1 MTAAYTAARVFDG
14 ESERAIEDGAV
25 VVEDERIASV
35 GAATEVSPGTEV
47 YDLSDAT
54 LLPGLIDAHVHL
66 VWNASAEPHELVA
79 RESRALTALRCA
91 QNTALHIKASVTTVR
106 DTGAT
111 DALSVDVAR
120 AVELGV
126 LLGPRVVAA
135 GRAIAM
141 TGGHACG
148 SWGARPTGQTRY
160 DARCARR

>member
-35 GAATEVSPGTEV
+35 PGGHGSAARYRGHRPRGRH
-47 YDLSDAT
+47 A
-54 LLPGLIDAHVHL
+54 LPGLIDAHGHL

-91 QNTALHIKASVTTVR
+91 QNAAVHIKAGVTTVR

-120 AVELGV
+120 AMELGV
-126 LLGPRVVAA
+126 LPGP
-135 GRAIAM
+135 
-141 TGGHACG
+141 G
-148 SWGARPTGQTRY
+148 SWLR
-160 DARCARR
+160 DALSP